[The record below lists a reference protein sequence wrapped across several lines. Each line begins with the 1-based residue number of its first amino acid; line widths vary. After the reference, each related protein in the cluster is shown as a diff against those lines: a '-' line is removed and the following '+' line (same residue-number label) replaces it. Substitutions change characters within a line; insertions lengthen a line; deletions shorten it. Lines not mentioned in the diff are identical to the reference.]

1 MTISRQLAEM
11 TISCQ
16 LAQMTISRQLA
27 QMTISA
33 PREIKVHHR
42 VLGVLHDYPVF
53 ARGVGKDA
61 AIQDLG
67 ASSTAPQQTSKDPRG
82 RRRSSVSIRALT
94 LSLNEYIAL
103 LSHHLITMKTHN
115 YKFDA
120 SYHVSPLNPQ
130 TRNRK
135 IRTMGHT
142 LSCCWSTSLA

>member
-1 MTISRQLAEM
+1 
-11 TISCQ
+11 
-16 LAQMTISRQLA
+16 
-27 QMTISA
+27 
-33 PREIKVHHR
+33 VHQR
-42 VLGVLHDYPVF
+42 VFGVLRDYPVF

-67 ASSTAPQQTSKDPRG
+67 ASSTAPQQTSKNPRG

-120 SYHVSPLNPQ
+120 SYHVRALNSSYSEPQNSYTRSHSVLFLIHITRREPQVMAMAISLPFANPLFLSPSL
-130 TRNRK
+130 T
-135 IRTMGHT
+135 HSLT
-142 LSCCWSTSLA
+142 LSL